1 MRVCFLHFIGYIKNL
16 NSVATSDK
24 KDGNALAT
32 NIGGNISKL
41 LSSSLTGYYG
51 LILNAN

>member
-1 MRVCFLHFIGYIKNL
+1 MWFLHFIGYIKNL
-16 NSVATSDK
+16 NAIAASDK
-24 KDGNALAT
+24 KDGDVLAT

-41 LSSSLTGYYG
+41 LSSSLTEYYG